1 MNDFIKEIYSLL
13 EKLQQEI
20 TDLEADVSYYERAMR
35 ESDLE
40 AERLRVENADLRRE
54 LEAEN
59 ARLKKQCEHLACDVV
74 SAAQDY
80 SAPMSDCRICDYDNF
95 CRRKPGQV
103 EPDVELCEEAVLK
116 ACDPKE
122 AGE

>member
-1 MNDFIKEIYSLL
+1 MNEAISLFSQEGSDFIEARNLLL
-13 EKLQQEI
+13 EDKI
-20 TDLEADVSYYERAMR
+20 EAAYVNLKKRI
-35 ESDLE
+35 
-40 AERLRVENADLRRE
+40 RE

-80 SAPMSDCRICDYDNF
+80 SAPMSDCRICDYDHF

-103 EPDVELCEEAVLK
+103 EPDVDMCEEAVLK

-122 AGE
+122 AEE